1 MSDIKSAGD
10 ELFVPIQIGGDIEN
24 SVIRVKKLAKKKE
37 SGCLNSLSRP
47 VAMNAYFCS
56 LLSLSFFK
64 MQNTSVDQR
73 EHARHYIPASDA
85 DIDAML
91 KTVGKASLDE
101 LFSHIPADVKFED
114 GVTLPEELGYDDLYT
129 RLEEISK
136 MNRIGISFLGD
147 GVSDFVPSPVVG
159 PICDIRNLTTAYT
172 PYQPELSQGTLLA
185 HWIYQC
191 SMARLTGF
199 EAVNASLYDRSTS
212 IFEGICAAIRMGRGK
227 SVALIPETL
236 YPGDLEVLETLA
248 EGTEV
253 ELIRVPVDAATGLI
267 DQVAL
272 QAATQAAGTRLAA
285 IVFPHVNTF
294 GLIEAVDALTDLAVE
309 LKVKSI
315 AVIDPM
321 LLGPGGLKAPS
332 EFGANGVDIIVGEA
346 HHLALAPNFGGP
358 GLGLFGVRF
367 SAKDRAGVRAAPG
380 RFIGKAKDSSGRDC
394 RVGVLS
400 TREQHIRKDKAT
412 SNICS
417 NQAFVATLVGAAL
430 LERGDSGL
438 EAILAGLR
446 ARLAEAVECL
456 TVFDGVSL
464 AFPNSASFHEVTFE
478 LSTPVADV
486 LAKARES
493 GILAGADVSS
503 RVAGGRQLL
512 KLSFSNREQ
521 AIAELVAVFADIFG
535 AACSAEP
542 AALLPVADQDAR
554 QQAPGLPTY
563 TADEVIAYY
572 QRLGDLNV
580 SPDDGCYPLGSC
592 TMKYNPKVNDWAA
605 GLQGFTDVHPQAPVE
620 DAQGCLYV
628 LHEIQEWFKNITGLA
643 AVTTQP
649 LAGAQGELVGLKLF
663 QAYHRDRDEVRDVI
677 LIPSSAHGTN
687 FATATMAGFAGKQ
700 GKIVYLD
707 ADIEGRVLN
716 QHLDRCIEEYGNRIA
731 GVMITN
737 PNTSGIFETSFKQIA
752 EKIHAIGGL
761 VYMDGANMNAIAGWV
776 DLGALGVDAVH
787 NNLHKTW
794 TIPHGGGGPG
804 DAIVAVSERLTP
816 YLPGY
821 QIEFDGSLY
830 QPVRAP
836 KSIGSFHR
844 HWGNFAHK
852 IRCYTYLLRLGRE
865 GVRRMSAVAVLSARY
880 LQSRLADD
888 YALLPAGADSEP
900 RMHEFILTLKEAD
913 FGLLDSVGLR
923 KTDAAPRIG
932 KLFLDFGFHAPT
944 VAWPEPLGLM
954 IEPTESYTKAELDRF
969 VEAVQA
975 IIKLAKEHPDVL
987 NSAPHF
993 TPIDRVE
1000 EVEANRDVCLSES
1013 LDTLPVINPARVTTK
1028 ELAKLTVPEI
1038 YAMIVAEL

>member
-1 MSDIKSAGD
+1 M
-10 ELFVPIQIGGDIEN
+10 QID
-24 SVIRVKKLAKKKE
+24 STDL
-37 SGCLNSLSRP
+37 
-47 VAMNAYFCS
+47 
-56 LLSLSFFK
+56 
-64 MQNTSVDQR
+64 R
-73 EHARHYIPASDA
+73 EHARHYISASDS
-85 DIDAML
+85 DIGAML
-91 KTVGKASLDE
+91 EVVGKSRLEE
-101 LFSHIPADVKFED
+101 LFDHIPESVRFKGGLD
-114 GVTLPEELGYDDLYT
+114 LPEELAYDALRE
-129 RLEEISK
+129 RLQAISEK
-136 MNRIGISFLGD
+136 NTIRTSFLGD
-147 GVSDFVPSPVVG
+147 GVPDFEPSPVVG
-159 PICDIRNLTTAYT
+159 PVCEIRNLTTAYT

-212 IFEGICAAIRMGRGK
+212 IFEGISAAIRMQRGK
-227 SVALIPETL
+227 SAAIIPESL

-248 EGTEV
+248 ENTEV
-253 ELIRVPVDAATGLI
+253 ELIRVGVDATTGLI
-267 DQVAL
+267 DLPAL
-272 QAATQAAGTRLAA
+272 KKIAEASKDRLAA

-294 GLIEAVDALTDLAVE
+294 GLLEAVDDLTDFSAE
-309 LKVKSI
+309 LGVKSI
-315 AVIDPM
+315 AVIDPI
-321 LLGPGGLKAPS
+321 LLAPGGLKPPS
-332 EFGANGVDIIVGEA
+332 NFGASGVDIIVGEA
-346 HHLALAPNFGGP
+346 QHLALAPNFGGP

-367 SAKDRAGVRAAPG
+367 TAKERNGVRAAPG

-417 NQAFVATLVGAAL
+417 NQAFIATLVGASL

-438 EAILAGLR
+438 AAIFTGVRSNMKA
-446 ARLAEAVECL
+446 AVALL
-456 TVFDGVSL
+456 TAFEGVRV
-464 AFPNSASFHEVTFE
+464 AFPDSVNVHELTLEVPIAASE
-478 LSTPVADV
+478 LIEKAVAKDV
-486 LAKARES
+486 LA
-493 GILAGADVSS
+493 GVDVSD
-503 RVAGGRQLL
+503 RVGGGRHLL
-512 KLSFSNREQ
+512 KLSFSNRLQ
-521 AIAELVAVFADIFG
+521 DIGKLAAIFG
-535 AACSAEP
+535 DLFTPLTEGSESVEP
-542 AALLPVADQDAR
+542 LPANALR
-554 QQAPGLPTY
+554 ETTPGLPSY
-563 TADEVIAYY
+563 SAGEVVAYY
-572 QRLGDLNV
+572 KQLGDLNV

-605 GLQGFTDVHPQAPVE
+605 GLPGFTDIHPQAPIA

-628 LHEIQEWFKNITGLA
+628 LHEIQEWFKKITGLH

-677 LIPSSAHGTN
+677 LIPKSAHGTN
-687 FATATMAGFAGKQ
+687 FATATMAGFAGKK
-700 GKIVYLD
+700 GKIVYLE
-707 ADIEGRVLN
+707 ADIAGRVLN
-716 QHLDRCIEEYGNRIA
+716 EDLDLRIEEYGSRIA
-731 GVMITN
+731 GIMITN
-737 PNTSGIFETSFKQIA
+737 PNTSGIFETSFKEIA

-821 QIEFDGSLY
+821 QIEFDGALY
-830 QPVRAP
+830 QPVKAP

-852 IRCYTYLLRLGRE
+852 VRCYTYLLRLGEE
-865 GVRRMSAVAVLSARY
+865 GVRRMSAMSVLSARY
-880 LQSRLADD
+880 LQKKLATD
-888 YALLPAGADSEP
+888 YALLPHGADAEP
-900 RMHEFILTLKEAD
+900 RMHEFILTPKPED
-913 FGLLDSVGLR
+913 FRHLESVGLR

-969 VEAVQA
+969 ADAVKA
-975 IIKLAKEHPDVL
+975 IIKLVQEHPQVL
-987 NSAPHF
+987 LTAPHF

-1013 LDTLPVINPARVTTK
+1013 LDTLPVLNLPRISSKT
-1028 ELAKLTVPEI
+1028 LAKMPVEEI
-1038 YAMIVAEL
+1038 YEKIIEAAGLQMAV

>member
-1 MSDIKSAGD
+1 MQSTSAD
-10 ELFVPIQIGGDIEN
+10 L
-24 SVIRVKKLAKKKE
+24 
-37 SGCLNSLSRP
+37 
-47 VAMNAYFCS
+47 
-56 LLSLSFFK
+56 
-64 MQNTSVDQR
+64 R
-73 EHARHYIPASDA
+73 EHARHYIPASEA
-85 DIDAML
+85 DIQAML
-91 KTVGKASLDE
+91 KAVGKDSLAGMFD
-101 LFSHIPADVKFED
+101 HIPEAVRFSAELD
-114 GVTLPEELGYDDLYT
+114 LPEELPYEALRT
-129 RLEEISK
+129 RLQEISEK
-136 MNRIGISFLGD
+136 NTVRSSFLGD
-147 GVSDFVPSPVVG
+147 GLPDLEPSPVMG

-212 IFEGICAAIRMGRGK
+212 IFEGICAAIRMQRGK
-227 SVALIPETL
+227 SLALIPDTL
-236 YPGDLEVLETLA
+236 YPGDLEVLETMA
-248 EGTEV
+248 EDTEV
-253 ELIRVPVDAATGLI
+253 ELLRVPVDPATGCI
-267 DQVAL
+267 HMIAL
-272 QAATQAAGTRLAA
+272 AEMVEAQKDRLAA

-294 GLIEAVDALTDLAVE
+294 GLLEPVDALTDLAVE
-309 LKVKSI
+309 AGVKSV
-315 AVIDPM
+315 AVIDPI
-321 LLGPGGLKAPS
+321 LLAPGALKPPS
-332 EFGANGVDIIVGEA
+332 EFGSAGVDIIVGEA

-367 SAKDRAGVRAAPG
+367 SAKERNGVRAAPG
-380 RFIGKAKDSSGRDC
+380 RFIGKAKDCSGREC

-417 NQAFVATLVGAAL
+417 NQAFIATIVGASL
-430 LERGDSGL
+430 LERGD
-438 EAILAGLR
+438 AGLAAIFNGIR
-446 ARLAEAVECL
+446 SGVKAAASRLTA
-456 TVFDGVSL
+456 FDGVSL
-464 AFPNSASFHEVTFE
+464 AFPRSESVHELTLE
-478 LSTPVADV
+478 LSQPVATV
-486 LAKARES
+486 LEAARER

-503 RVAGGRQLL
+503 RVEGDRQLL
-512 KLSFSNREQ
+512 KLSFSNRAQ
-521 AIAELVAVFADIFG
+521 DLDGLVAVFAGIF
-535 AACSAEP
+535 AENSVSGQSVAEMP
-542 AALLPVADQDAR
+542 AHALRVS
-554 QQAPGLPTY
+554 APGLPRY
-563 TADEVIAYY
+563 SPDEVIDYY
-572 QRLGDLNV
+572 KQLGDLNV

-605 GLQGFTDVHPQAPVE
+605 GLPGFTDLHPQAPVE
-620 DAQGCLYV
+620 DAQGSLYL
-628 LHEIQEWFKNITGLA
+628 LHEIQEWFKSITGLA

-663 QAYHRDRDEVRDVI
+663 QAYHRDRNEVRDII
-677 LIPSSAHGTN
+677 LIPKSAHGTN
-687 FATATMAGFAGKQ
+687 FATATMAGYAGNK

-707 ADIEGRVLN
+707 ADTEGRVLN
-716 QHLDRCIEEYGNRIA
+716 DDLDRRIDEYGNRIA

-737 PNTSGIFETSFKQIA
+737 PNTSGIFETYFKEIA

-821 QIEFDGSLY
+821 QIEFDGKLY
-830 QPVRAP
+830 RPVKAP

-852 IRCYTYLLRLGRE
+852 VRCYTYLLRLGKE
-865 GVRRMSAVAVLSARY
+865 GVRKMSAMAVLSARY
-880 LQSRLADD
+880 LQKQLAAD
-888 YALLPAGADSEP
+888 YAMLPTGADAEP
-900 RMHEFILTLKEAD
+900 RMHEFILTLKPED
-913 FGLLDSVGLR
+913 FGQLESVGLR

-969 VEAVQA
+969 AEAVQA
-975 IIKLAKEHPDVL
+975 IIKLVKTHPEVL
-987 NSAPHF
+987 NTAPHF

-1013 LDTLPVINPARVTTK
+1013 LDALPQLNQPRISSK
-1028 ELAKLTVPEI
+1028 ELAKLPVDAI
-1038 YAMIVAEL
+1038 YAKIIEAAGLTAAV